1 MSREA
6 PEARKGRAMPEEPR
20 EPRKF
25 CDGGGM

>member
-1 MSREA
+1 MGREIS
-6 PEARKGRAMPEEPR
+6 EAREGRAMTEEPR